1 MPQANDGLLTAL
13 DLSRLTGCSA
23 ASIHTMHKRRMIP
36 AAVASDAQGRPLW
49 DADDPELGAWV
60 NALQQAGYHIGPRN
74 GA

>member
-1 MPQANDGLLTAL
+1 MQQANHGLLTAL

-23 ASIHTMHKRRMIP
+23 VSINTMHKRRMIP

-49 DADDPELGAWV
+49 DADDPQLAAWV
-60 NALQQAGYHIGPRN
+60 DALQQAGYHTGPRN